1 MSTGLPDAVAKIL
14 LGDVGGTN
22 TRLAI
27 FDRASGEI
35 EHERKI
41 PTAQH
46 FGLIDAVEGY
56 VRDVGIQPDG
66 ASVAV
71 ATPVYG
77 DRIRLTNS
85 DWSFSQAGAKHH
97 FNWDWLRVCNDF
109 EALALAVPTLTDDEL
124 VQIGGN
130 DPGDGNKAVIGPGTG
145 LGVAGLV
152 AHESGWIP
160 LPGEGGHVTL
170 AARNRIEAELIAL
183 ARKHDEHISA
193 EDLISGRGLVN
204 LHEAVCERF
213 DEPFDIDNAAAV
225 FDAAQS
231 SSAAAVSVATFFRL
245 LGTVAANL
253 CLTLNANGGVYIGG
267 GIVRTHLETFENSD
281 FRQRFNSRGRYS
293 EFLSQ
298 VPCYVINARHLA
310 LRGLAAEIPRFT

>member
-1 MSTGLPDAVAKIL
+1 MSIGLPDSVRTIL

-27 FDRASGEI
+27 LDRRSGRI
-35 EHERKI
+35 EHERKV
-41 PTAQH
+41 PTAEH
-46 FGLIDAVEGY
+46 FGLIDAVEAY
-56 VRDVGIQPDG
+56 LQQTAVQVDG
-66 ASVAV
+66 ASIAV

-85 DWSFSQAGAKHH
+85 DWSFSRAGAEHH
-97 FNWDWLRVCNDF
+97 FNWQWLNVCNDF
-109 EALALAVPTLTDDEL
+109 EALALAIPTLSDDEL
-124 VQIGGN
+124 VQVGGSA
-130 DPGDGNKAVIGPGTG
+130 PRSGNKAVIGPGTG

-152 AHESGWIP
+152 ASGASW
-160 LPGEGGHVTL
+160 LPIAGEGGHVTL
-170 AARNRIEAELIAL
+170 AARNEIEAELIAL

-204 LHEAVCERF
+204 LHRAVCEKF
-213 DEPFDIDNAAAV
+213 DEPFELDSAAQV
-225 FDAAQS
+225 FDAAPN
-231 SSAAAVSVATFFRL
+231 SSAAAVSVATFFRM

-267 GIVRTHLETFENSD
+267 GIVRTHLEAFRNSD

-293 EFLSQ
+293 EFLSE
-298 VPCYVINARHLA
+298 VPCYVVNARHLA
-310 LRGLAAEIPRFT
+310 LRGLAAAIPPI